1 MAYSIQLISI
11 SNFDE
16 PQEMPELPHFSDPLL
31 LRRALTHRSYFNEHP
46 EEKDDNERLEF
57 LGDAILNFLVGE
69 LIYGRYPKMSEG
81 KMTSLRSELV
91 REKQLVKFA
100 TELGIGDKLR
110 LGKGTI
116 QDGGR
121 QNPSLL
127 SDAFEAIIGAY
138 FLDSGIDKVRE
149 FVRPLFIPVAD
160 SIVFAQSAIN
170 SKSLLQEWGL
180 EKYREN
186 PQYSIIEESGPDHAK
201 VYTVQ
206 VRIKG
211 KLYGTGLG
219 RSKQAAEKNA
229 AQEALKKV
237 GLL

>member
-1 MAYSIQLISI
+1 
-11 SNFDE
+11 
-16 PQEMPELPHFSDPLL
+16 MPKLPCFSDSSL

-46 EEKDDNERLEF
+46 EEGEDNERLEF
-57 LGDAILNFLVGE
+57 LGDALLGFLVGE
-69 LIYGRYPKMSEG
+69 LIYGRYPKLSEG
-81 KMTSLRSELV
+81 QLTSLRSELV

-100 TELGIGDKLR
+100 TELGIGKQLR

-149 FVRPLFIPVAD
+149 FVEPLFIPVAD
-160 SIVFAQSAIN
+160 DIVFAQSALN
-170 SKSLLQEWGL
+170 SKSMLQEWAL
-180 EKYREN
+180 AKYGEN
-186 PQYSIIEESGPDHAK
+186 PQYFLIKESGPDHAK
-201 VYTVQ
+201 VYTTE
-206 VRIKG
+206 VRLKG
-211 KLYGTGLG
+211 KLYGSGMG
-219 RSKQAAEKNA
+219 RSKQAAEKSA
-229 AQEALKKV
+229 AQNALKKV

>member
-1 MAYSIQLISI
+1 
-11 SNFDE
+11 
-16 PQEMPELPHFSDPLL
+16 MPKLPCFSDQSL

-46 EEKDDNERLEF
+46 EEGEDNERLEF
-57 LGDAILNFLVGE
+57 LGDALLGFLVGE
-69 LIYGRYPKMSEG
+69 LIYGRYPKLSEG
-81 KMTSLRSELV
+81 QLTSLRSELV

-100 TELGIGDKLR
+100 TELGIGKQLR

-127 SDAFEAIIGAY
+127 SDAFEAIIAAY

-149 FVRPLFIPVAD
+149 FVEPLFIPVAND
-160 SIVFAQSAIN
+160 IVFAQSALN
-170 SKSLLQEWGL
+170 SKSMLQEWAL
-180 EKYREN
+180 AKYGEN
-186 PQYSIIEESGPDHAK
+186 PQYFLIKESGPDHAK
-201 VYTVQ
+201 VYTTE
-206 VRIKG
+206 VRLKG
-211 KLYGTGLG
+211 KLYGTGMG
-219 RSKQAAEKNA
+219 RSKQAAEKSA

>member
-1 MAYSIQLISI
+1 
-11 SNFDE
+11 
-16 PQEMPELPHFSDPLL
+16 MPKLPCFSDQSL

-46 EEKDDNERLEF
+46 EEGEDNERLEF
-57 LGDAILNFLVGE
+57 LGDALLGFLVGE
-69 LIYGRYPKMSEG
+69 LIYGRYPKLSEG
-81 KMTSLRSELV
+81 QLTSLRSELV

-100 TELGIGDKLR
+100 TELGIGKQLR

-149 FVRPLFIPVAD
+149 FVEPLFIPVAD
-160 SIVFAQSAIN
+160 DIVLAQSALN
-170 SKSLLQEWGL
+170 SKSMFQEWALG
-180 EKYREN
+180 KYGEI
-186 PQYSIIEESGPDHAK
+186 PQYFLIKESGPDHAK
-201 VYTVQ
+201 VYTTE
-206 VRIKG
+206 VRLKG
-211 KLYGTGLG
+211 KLYGTGMG
-219 RSKQAAEKNA
+219 RSKQAAEKSA
-229 AQEALKKV
+229 AQNALKKV

>member
-1 MAYSIQLISI
+1 VIYSIQLISRFNKQI
-11 SNFDE
+11 
-16 PQEMPELPHFSDPLL
+16 EMPKVPRFSNSSL

-46 EEKDDNERLEF
+46 EEGEDNERLEF
-57 LGDAILNFLVGE
+57 LGDALLGFLVGE
-69 LIYGRYPKMSEG
+69 LLYRRYPKLSEG
-81 KMTSLRSELV
+81 QLTSLRSELV

-100 TELGIGDKLR
+100 TELGIGKQLR

-149 FVRPLFIPVAD
+149 FVEPLFIPVAD
-160 SIVFAQSAIN
+160 DIVFAQSALN
-170 SKSLLQEWGL
+170 CKSMLQEWAL
-180 EKYREN
+180 AKYGEN
-186 PQYSIIEESGPDHAK
+186 PQYFLIKESGPDHAK
-201 VYTVQ
+201 VYTTE
-206 VRIKG
+206 VRLKG
-211 KLYGTGLG
+211 KLYGTGMG
-219 RSKQAAEKNA
+219 RSKQAAEKSA

>member
-1 MAYSIQLISI
+1 VTCSIQLIS
-11 SNFDE
+11 NFDK
-16 PQEMPELPHFSDPLL
+16 PQEMPNLPHFSDPLL
-31 LRRALTHRSYFNEHP
+31 LRSALTHRSYFNEHP

-69 LIYGRYPKMSEG
+69 LIYGRYPKMNEG

-121 QNPSLL
+121 ENPSLL

-138 FLDSGIDKVRE
+138 FLDSGIERVRE

-160 SIVFAQSAIN
+160 SIVYAQSAVN
-170 SKSLLQEWGL
+170 SKSMFQEWALKNYG
-180 EKYREN
+180 EN
-186 PQYSIIEESGPDHAK
+186 PQYLIIDELGPDHDK
-201 VYTVQ
+201 VYTAQ
-206 VRIKG
+206 VRLKG
-211 KLYGTGLG
+211 KIYGKGMG

-229 AQEALKKV
+229 AQEAIKKL
-237 GLL
+237 GL

>member
-1 MAYSIQLISI
+1 
-11 SNFDE
+11 
-16 PQEMPELPHFSDPLL
+16 MPKLPCFSDSSL

-46 EEKDDNERLEF
+46 EEGEDNERLEF
-57 LGDAILNFLVGE
+57 LGDALLGFLVGE
-69 LIYGRYPKMSEG
+69 LIYGRYPKLSEG
-81 KMTSLRSELV
+81 QLTSLRSELV

-100 TELGIGDKLR
+100 TELGIGKQLR

-149 FVRPLFIPVAD
+149 FVEPLFIPVAD
-160 SIVFAQSAIN
+160 DIVFAQSALN
-170 SKSLLQEWGL
+170 SKSMLQEWAL
-180 EKYREN
+180 AKYGEN
-186 PQYSIIEESGPDHAK
+186 PQYFLIKESGPDHAK
-201 VYTVQ
+201 VYTTE
-206 VRIKG
+206 VRLKG
-211 KLYGTGLG
+211 KLYGSGMG
-219 RSKQAAEKNA
+219 RSKQAAEKSA

>member
-1 MAYSIQLISI
+1 M
-11 SNFDE
+11 
-16 PQEMPELPHFSDPLL
+16 
-31 LRRALTHRSYFNEHP
+31 
-46 EEKDDNERLEF
+46 
-57 LGDAILNFLVGE
+57 
-69 LIYGRYPKMSEG
+69 
-81 KMTSLRSELV
+81 
-91 REKQLVKFA
+91 
-100 TELGIGDKLR
+100 
-110 LGKGTI
+110 
-116 QDGGR
+116 
-121 QNPSLL
+121 
-127 SDAFEAIIGAY
+127 
-138 FLDSGIDKVRE
+138 DSGIDKVRE
-149 FVRPLFIPVAD
+149 FARPLFIPVAD

-180 EKYREN
+180 EKYPEN

-229 AQEALKKV
+229 AQNALKKI

>member
-1 MAYSIQLISI
+1 
-11 SNFDE
+11 
-16 PQEMPELPHFSDPLL
+16 MPKLPCFSDSSL

-46 EEKDDNERLEF
+46 EEGEDNERLEF
-57 LGDAILNFLVGE
+57 LGDALLGFLVGE
-69 LIYGRYPKMSEG
+69 LIYGRYPKLSEG
-81 KMTSLRSELV
+81 QLTSLRSELV

-100 TELGIGDKLR
+100 TELGIGKQLR

-149 FVRPLFIPVAD
+149 FVEPLFIPVAD
-160 SIVFAQSAIN
+160 DIVFAQSALN
-170 SKSLLQEWGL
+170 SKSMLQEWAL
-180 EKYREN
+180 TKYGEN
-186 PQYSIIEESGPDHAK
+186 PQYFLIKESGPDHAK
-201 VYTVQ
+201 VYTTE
-206 VRIKG
+206 VRLKG
-211 KLYGTGLG
+211 KVYGSGMG
-219 RSKQAAEKNA
+219 RSKQSAEKSA
-229 AQEALKKV
+229 AQNALKKV

>member
-1 MAYSIQLISI
+1 
-11 SNFDE
+11 
-16 PQEMPELPHFSDPLL
+16 MPKLPRFSDSSL

-46 EEKDDNERLEF
+46 EENEDNERLEF
-57 LGDAILNFLVGE
+57 LGDALLGFLVGE
-69 LIYGRYPKMSEG
+69 LLYRRYPNLTEG
-81 KMTSLRSELV
+81 QMTSVRSALV
-91 REKQLVKFA
+91 QEKQLVKFA
-100 TELGIGDKLR
+100 TELDIGNQLR

-149 FVRPLFIPVAD
+149 FLEPLFTPVAD
-160 SIVFAQSAIN
+160 SIVFAQPAIN
-170 SKSLLQEWGL
+170 SKSLLQEWAL
-180 EKYREN
+180 WKYREN
-186 PQYSIIEESGPDHAK
+186 PQYFIIKESGPDHAK
-201 VYTVQ
+201 VYTVE
-206 VRIKG
+206 VRLKG
-211 KLYGTGLG
+211 KVYGVGMG
-219 RSKQAAEKNA
+219 RSKQAGEKSA

>member
-1 MAYSIQLISI
+1 
-11 SNFDE
+11 
-16 PQEMPELPHFSDPLL
+16 MPEIPHFRDPLL
-31 LRRALTHRSYFNEHP
+31 LQRALTHRSYFNEHP
-46 EEKDDNERLEF
+46 EETDDNERLEF

-69 LIYGRYPKMSEG
+69 LIYGRYLKMSEG

-100 TELGIGDKLR
+100 TELGLGNKLR

-149 FVRPLFIPVAD
+149 FVRPLFIPVSD
-160 SIVFAQSAIN
+160 NIVYAISAIN

-180 EKYREN
+180 SKYREN
-186 PQYSIIEESGPDHAK
+186 PEYSIIAESGPDHAK

-206 VRIKG
+206 VRIQG
-211 KLYGTGLG
+211 KLYATGLG
-219 RSKQAAEKNA
+219 RSKQAAEKQA

>member
-1 MAYSIQLISI
+1 MTYYIQLIP
-11 SNFDE
+11 NFDKY
-16 PQEMPELPHFSDPLL
+16 QEMPNLPRFSDPSL

-46 EEKDDNERLEF
+46 EETDDNERLEF
-57 LGDAILNFLVGE
+57 LGDAILNFLIGE
-69 LIYGRYPKMSEG
+69 LIYGRYPKMNEG

-138 FLDSGIDKVRE
+138 YLDSGIDKVRE

>member
-1 MAYSIQLISI
+1 
-11 SNFDE
+11 
-16 PQEMPELPHFSDPLL
+16 MPKLPCFSDSSL

-46 EEKDDNERLEF
+46 EEGEDNERLEF
-57 LGDAILNFLVGE
+57 LGDALLGFLVGE
-69 LIYGRYPKMSEG
+69 LIYGRYPKLSEG
-81 KMTSLRSELV
+81 QLTSLRSELV

-100 TELGIGDKLR
+100 TELGIGKQLR

-149 FVRPLFIPVAD
+149 FVEPLFIPVAD
-160 SIVFAQSAIN
+160 DIVFAQSALN
-170 SKSLLQEWGL
+170 SKSMLQEWAL
-180 EKYREN
+180 AKYGEN
-186 PQYSIIEESGPDHAK
+186 PQYFLIKESGPDHAK
-201 VYTVQ
+201 VYTTEL
-206 VRIKG
+206 RLKG
-211 KLYGTGLG
+211 KLYGSGMG
-219 RSKQAAEKNA
+219 RSKQAAEKSA

>member
-1 MAYSIQLISI
+1 VIYSIQLISRFNKQI
-11 SNFDE
+11 
-16 PQEMPELPHFSDPLL
+16 EMPKLPCFSDSSL

-46 EEKDDNERLEF
+46 EEGEDNERLEF
-57 LGDAILNFLVGE
+57 LGDALLGFLVGE
-69 LIYGRYPKMSEG
+69 LIYGRYPKLSEG
-81 KMTSLRSELV
+81 QLTSLRSELV

-100 TELGIGDKLR
+100 TELGIGKQLR

-149 FVRPLFIPVAD
+149 FVEPLFIPVAD
-160 SIVFAQSAIN
+160 DIVFAQSALN
-170 SKSLLQEWGL
+170 SKSMLQEWAL
-180 EKYREN
+180 AKYGEN
-186 PQYSIIEESGPDHAK
+186 PQYFLIKESGPDHAK
-201 VYTVQ
+201 VYTTE
-206 VRIKG
+206 VRLKG
-211 KLYGTGLG
+211 KLYGSGMG
-219 RSKQAAEKNA
+219 RSKQAAEKSA

>member
-1 MAYSIQLISI
+1 MTYSIQLIS
-11 SNFDE
+11 NFDK
-16 PQEMPELPHFSDPLL
+16 PQEMPKLPHFSDPLL

-138 FLDSGIDKVRE
+138 YLDSGIDKVRE

>member
-1 MAYSIQLISI
+1 MTYSIQLIS
-11 SNFDE
+11 NFDK
-16 PQEMPELPHFSDPLL
+16 PQEMPKFPHFRDPLL

-46 EEKDDNERLEF
+46 AEKDDNERLEF

-69 LIYGRYPKMSEG
+69 LIYGRYQKMSEG

-91 REKQLVKFA
+91 REKQLFKFA

-121 QNPSLL
+121 ENPSLL

-138 FLDSGIDKVRE
+138 FLDSGIDRVRD

-160 SIVFAQSAIN
+160 SIVYAQSAIN
-170 SKSLLQEWGL
+170 SKSLLQQWGL

-186 PQYSIIEESGPDHAK
+186 PEYFIIDESGPDHEK

-211 KLYGTGLG
+211 KLYGTGMG
-219 RSKQAAEKNA
+219 RSKQAAEKQA

>member
-1 MAYSIQLISI
+1 MTYSIQLIS
-11 SNFDE
+11 NFDK
-16 PQEMPELPHFSDPLL
+16 PQEMPKLPHFSDPLL

-138 FLDSGIDKVRE
+138 YLDSGIDKVRE
-149 FVRPLFIPVAD
+149 FVRPLFISVAD

>member
-1 MAYSIQLISI
+1 MFSLTKFPILTCSIQLIS
-11 SNFDE
+11 NFDH
-16 PQEMPELPHFSDPLL
+16 PPEMPKLPHFSDPLL

-46 EEKDDNERLEF
+46 AEKDDNERLEF
-57 LGDAILNFLVGE
+57 LGDAILNFLIGE

-127 SDAFEAIIGAY
+127 SDAFEAIIGLI
-138 FLDSGIDKVRE
+138 F
-149 FVRPLFIPVAD
+149 
-160 SIVFAQSAIN
+160 
-170 SKSLLQEWGL
+170 
-180 EKYREN
+180 
-186 PQYSIIEESGPDHAK
+186 
-201 VYTVQ
+201 
-206 VRIKG
+206 
-211 KLYGTGLG
+211 
-219 RSKQAAEKNA
+219 
-229 AQEALKKV
+229 
-237 GLL
+237 

>member
-1 MAYSIQLISI
+1 VTYSIQLIS
-11 SNFDE
+11 NFDK
-16 PQEMPELPHFSDPLL
+16 PQEMPKLPHFSDPLL

-138 FLDSGIDKVRE
+138 YLDSGIDKVRE

>member
-1 MAYSIQLISI
+1 
-11 SNFDE
+11 
-16 PQEMPELPHFSDPLL
+16 
-31 LRRALTHRSYFNEHP
+31 
-46 EEKDDNERLEF
+46 
-57 LGDAILNFLVGE
+57 
-69 LIYGRYPKMSEG
+69 
-81 KMTSLRSELV
+81 MTSLRSELV

-121 QNPSLL
+121 ENPSLL

-138 FLDSGIDKVRE
+138 FLDSGIERVRE

>member
-1 MAYSIQLISI
+1 MTYSIQLIS
-11 SNFDE
+11 NFDK
-16 PQEMPELPHFSDPLL
+16 PQEMPKLPHFSDPLL
-31 LRRALTHRSYFNEHP
+31 LRSALTHRSYFNEHP

>member
-1 MAYSIQLISI
+1 VTYSIQLIS
-11 SNFDE
+11 NFDK
-16 PQEMPELPHFSDPLL
+16 PQEMPKLPHFSDPLL

>member
-1 MAYSIQLISI
+1 
-11 SNFDE
+11 
-16 PQEMPELPHFSDPLL
+16 MPKLPHFSDPLL
-31 LRRALTHRSYFNEHP
+31 LRHALTHRSYFNEHP

-57 LGDAILNFLVGE
+57 LGDAILNFLIGE

-100 TELGIGDKLR
+100 TELCMGDKLR
-110 LGKGTI
+110 LGKGNI

-127 SDAFEAIIGAY
+127 SDAFEAMIGAY

-149 FVRPLFIPVAD
+149 FIRPLFIPVAD
-160 SIVFAQSAIN
+160 SIVFAKAAIN

-186 PQYSIIEESGPDHAK
+186 PQYSIIEESGPDQAK
-201 VYTVQ
+201 VFTVQ
-206 VRIKG
+206 VRLKG
-211 KLYGTGLG
+211 KLYGKGIG
-219 RSKQAAEKNA
+219 RSRQA